1 MDKPKPGWVTEGID
15 LDRPNPARIYDYLLG
30 GHHNFAVDRAAAEKL
45 LEHFPVAKEGAVAQR
60 AFLRRVIGMVT
71 SEGVDQFLDIGSGLP
86 TVGNVHDLARA
97 AIPEARVVYVD
108 VDPVVIAHSAEM
120 LRDDPL
126 ATIVEGDVRYPEAI
140 LEHPEVGEI
149 LDFERPVSLTMT
161 SMLHFV
167 EDDAAA
173 FGATRTLISSLAS
186 GSYVTISHC
195 MIQEHTEDL
204 INSAIESYRRAA
216 NTKARWR
223 EDIKRFFNG
232 LEIVEPGL
240 VPGPE
245 WRPEHSEDLLLEDAG
260 LINVLVGVGRKP

>member
-1 MDKPKPGWVTEGID
+1 MKGPKPSWVVEGID

-30 GHHNFAVDRAAAEKL
+30 GHHNFAADRAAAEKL
-45 LEHFPVAKEGAVAQR
+45 LEHFSFAKEGAVAQR
-60 AFLRRVIGMVT
+60 AFLRRVINMAT
-71 SEGVDQFLDIGSGLP
+71 SEGIDQFLDIGSGLP
-86 TVGNVHDLARA
+86 TAGNVHDLARA
-97 AIPEARVVYVD
+97 TVPEARVVYVD

-140 LEHPEVGEI
+140 LEHPQVAAT
-149 LDFERPVSLTMT
+149 LDFEEPMALTMT

-167 EDDAAA
+167 EDDDAA
-173 FGATRTLISSLAS
+173 FGAVETLIGALAS

-204 INSAIESYRRAA
+204 INSAVESYRRAA

-223 EDIKRFFNG
+223 QDIVRFLDG
-232 LEIVEPGL
+232 LEIVEPGF
-240 VPGPE
+240 VRGPE
-245 WRPEHSEDLLLEDAG
+245 WRPEHPDDLLLEKARMS
-260 LINVLVGVGRKP
+260 NVLVGVGRKP